1 MRVKLVVLLAM
12 VVAPA
17 VVLVTVVA
25 SDICKVMS
33 PVAFP
38 TEGDEVRPVKRGKF
52 GYAPQRC
59 KDDPDD
65 VSITAF

>member
-33 PVAFP
+33 PVACP
-38 TEGDEVRPVKRGKF
+38 TEGDEVLPVKRVKF
-52 GYAPQRC
+52 GYVP
-59 KDDPDD
+59 
-65 VSITAF
+65 

>member
-25 SDICKVMS
+25 SDVYEVMS

-38 TEGDEVRPVKRGKF
+38 TE
-52 GYAPQRC
+52 
-59 KDDPDD
+59 
-65 VSITAF
+65 

>member
-25 SDICKVMS
+25 SDVCKVMS

-52 GYAPQRC
+52 GFVP
-59 KDDPDD
+59 
-65 VSITAF
+65 

>member
-1 MRVKLVVLLAM
+1 MVVSLAM

-38 TEGDEVRPVKRGKF
+38 TEGD
-52 GYAPQRC
+52 
-59 KDDPDD
+59 D
-65 VSITAF
+65 VYQ

>member
-33 PVAFP
+33 PVAFS

-52 GYAPQRC
+52 GYVP
-59 KDDPDD
+59 
-65 VSITAF
+65 

>member
-1 MRVKLVVLLAM
+1 MLFAM

-38 TEGDEVRPVKRGKF
+38 TEGDEVLPVKRAKF
-52 GYAPQRC
+52 GMFPSVAKTIQ
-59 KDDPDD
+59 
-65 VSITAF
+65 TM

>member
-38 TEGDEVRPVKRGKF
+38 TEGDEVLPVKRGKF
-52 GYAPQRC
+52 GYVP
-59 KDDPDD
+59 
-65 VSITAF
+65 